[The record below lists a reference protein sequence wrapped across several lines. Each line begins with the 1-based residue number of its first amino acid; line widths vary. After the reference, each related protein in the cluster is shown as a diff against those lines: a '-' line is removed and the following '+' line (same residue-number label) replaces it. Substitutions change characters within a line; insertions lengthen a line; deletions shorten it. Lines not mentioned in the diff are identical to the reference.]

1 MGISVLVI
9 SSFPVYLDSL
19 DRQSFRS
26 ELAKYM
32 ENHSEAELNINVT
45 YPFLSLNNQDIEKSD
60 SFVRDSLES
69 AFQISNVDLQRQ
81 VKTGIFEFDIPR
93 DSSAPSSSAII
104 RPTSQGYF

>member
-1 MGISVLVI
+1 MFDLRLAFRRIKFSLELNLIILISMGISVLVI

-45 YPFLSLNNQDIEKSD
+45 YPFLSLNNQDIENQT
-60 SFVRDSLES
+60 VL
-69 AFQISNVDLQRQ
+69 
-81 VKTGIFEFDIPR
+81 
-93 DSSAPSSSAII
+93 
-104 RPTSQGYF
+104 

>member
-69 AFQISNVDLQRQ
+69 AFQISNVD
-81 VKTGIFEFDIPR
+81 KTVFNLFISKIF
-93 DSSAPSSSAII
+93 II
-104 RPTSQGYF
+104 RFICIIDLFMAI